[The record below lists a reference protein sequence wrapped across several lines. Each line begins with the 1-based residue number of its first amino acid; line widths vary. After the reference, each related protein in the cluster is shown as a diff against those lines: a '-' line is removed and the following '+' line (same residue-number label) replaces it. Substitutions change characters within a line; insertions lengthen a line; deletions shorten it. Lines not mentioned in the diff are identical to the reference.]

1 MWLCT
6 FCPRIPLCGR
16 TTRSGSSG
24 ILKRFLRKPN
34 PACQCV
40 AGVIRVVGS
49 VVFSLEYVLRL
60 LTIHESTASRK
71 QGLPRGQAMMTWLVS
86 AESIID
92 LLSFG
97 PFFLEPII
105 QHALPSLGV
114 LRVLRLVRVSSTHT

>member
-1 MWLCT
+1 M
-6 FCPRIPLCGR
+6 
-16 TTRSGSSG
+16 
-24 ILKRFLRKPN
+24 
-34 PACQCV
+34 
-40 AGVIRVVGS
+40 VGS

-60 LTIHESTASRK
+60 LTIHESTAPRK

-114 LRVLRLVRVSSTHT
+114 LRVLRLVRVSSTSPHLTSTLDLRTALLAHPIRCVGS